1 MSLRKNTS
9 IPDTVATTAVS
20 VGNVIVPV
28 RRNVILPGSQLTSRL
43 EEEKKSLNGP
53 NLAHRCAL
61 FVLARM

>member
-43 EEEKKSLNGP
+43 EEEKK
-53 NLAHRCAL
+53 
-61 FVLARM
+61 